1 MGLIGLMQAF
11 LLFESCARFYGLRF
25 FLKIII
31 DKFMTDHKVFR
42 FKWWALLGVSLL
54 AFTAFL
60 DATIVNTAL
69 PFIQTA
75 LKANILQLQ
84 WVANI
89 FTIILSMTMIAI
101 GKFADLWGR
110 RRVFYFGVVI
120 FAIAAL
126 GAGLSPTIDML
137 ILFRGLQALGA
148 SIIFIASAAL
158 LSDVFLE
165 HELVRAISIYGGV
178 TGFGLMIGPF
188 LGGILIS
195 FFGWRWVFW
204 INLPLIAVGLIAC
217 SFSLRGHQ
225 QEKHSVKINYLGLF
239 LLIFGLGALMYGIIA
254 GAQSGWISISA
265 WIFLGAGV
273 VALILLVVFDEF
285 GKNPLL
291 DLHIFKEKLIILAA
305 FSCALA
311 GVVSTVFMFFDPL
324 YLRILRNLSPFLIG
338 LLIAVIPAAQ
348 ALISFVFTRSVKL
361 FGVANLLIFS
371 IFAAFLAALFHR
383 MIQLETPL
391 LFLILPFFLLG
402 INWGLSNA
410 AMITAVNQVISS
422 SKIGAA
428 IGTIATIWNIV
439 GSILLAVSTAIFQTE
454 EIKTS
459 FLPAFHSA
467 INFNIAFA
475 AIILFVSI
483 LVRLRLKS

>member
-1 MGLIGLMQAF
+1 MVDQN
-11 LLFESCARFYGLRF
+11 R
-25 FLKIII
+25 
-31 DKFMTDHKVFR
+31 FR

-69 PFIQTA
+69 PFIQSA

-101 GKFADLWGR
+101 GKFTDLLGKKE
-110 RRVFYFGVVI
+110 VFYFGVVI

-126 GAGLSPTIDML
+126 GAGLSPTIEML

-148 SIIFIASAAL
+148 STIFIASSAL
-158 LSDVFLE
+158 LSDVFPE
-165 HELVRAISIYGGV
+165 RERVRAISIYGGV
-178 TGFGLMIGPF
+178 TGFGLMAGPF
-188 LGGILIS
+188 LGGVLIS
-195 FFGWRWVFW
+195 LLSWRWVFW
-204 INLPLIAVGLIAC
+204 INLPLIAAGLAAC
-217 SFSLRGHQ
+217 SFSLRGHS
-225 QEKHSVKINYLGLF
+225 KVKLSVKIDWQGLF
-239 LLIFGLGALMYGIIA
+239 LLIFGLGTLMYGIIA
-254 GAQSGWISISA
+254 AAQSNWASIAA
-265 WIFLGAGV
+265 WAFLGAGV
-273 VALILLVVFDEF
+273 AALILLVILDKLR
-285 GKNPLL
+285 KNPLL
-291 DLHIFKEKLIILAA
+291 DLHIFKEKLIILASL
-305 FSCALA
+305 SCALA

-348 ALISFVFTRSVKL
+348 ALISLVFSRSVKL
-361 FGVANLLIFS
+361 FGVANLLLFS
-371 IFAAFLAALFHR
+371 VIAAFLAVGFHR
-383 MIQLETPL
+383 MIQLNTPL

-410 AMITAVNQVISS
+410 AMITAVNQVIAPRE
-422 SKIGAA
+422 IGAA

-439 GSILLAVSTAIFQTE
+439 GSLLLAVSTVVFNAV
-454 EIKTS
+454 EIKSS

-467 INFNIAFA
+467 INFNILFA
-475 AIILFVSI
+475 AILLAAAFW
-483 LVRLRLKS
+483 VRIKLKKAKR